1 MDGTPGCETEAPKR
15 NYRQKAGDNMCMAGG
30 EWLWCWCSDHQHN
43 KPCNSWLAEHRCTAG
58 RAEGDKHN
66 TFWFSRVN
74 ETKKTPKPK
83 GAHSR
88 INPLGKRLGS
98 LQDNRRKPSTEN
110 ISHLH
115 HESIRSQLPK
125 TKNTKQA
132 RAFPTGREDTTV
144 CKSKTA

>member
-1 MDGTPGCETEAPKR
+1 MGHQGVRQRHPRGITDRRQETTCAW
-15 NYRQKAGDNMCMAGG
+15 AGG

-43 KPCNSWLAEHRCTAG
+43 KPCNSWLAEHRCRAG